1 MSKMVQV
8 KEVLPM
14 RVIDYFDESMDY
26 IRYPQY
32 VVLGTLFLVGFGI
45 TGLSLT
51 LDDTLTKT
59 TLFLGGC
66 GLVIMGIAM
75 TYSIHMN
82 DGW

>member
-1 MSKMVQV
+1 
-8 KEVLPM
+8 M